1 MNRTLIKSIGLL
13 LLLVVSMHLTGCA
26 GSVSQ
31 RAKSLDT
38 ITRAYEKH
46 LRWGK
51 FEEARA
57 FRKGPQEYLTDHE
70 RRRLQNIRVT
80 GYDMLNSSLSED
92 QSTAILMVRIRY
104 FHDEYAIEKT
114 FIDQQKWQY
123 DENSDRWFLIS
134 AIPAFR

>member
-1 MNRTLIKSIGLL
+1 MKRILIQGMTLL
-13 LLLVVSMHLTGCA
+13 LLAVLSIQMTGCA
-26 GSVSQ
+26 GGVSQ

-123 DENSDRWFLIS
+123 DEASDRWFLLS